1 MGYKLDNLKIVKQ
14 LAELRDSYEEDA
26 RLGVTIEGVIGFI
39 MLILC
44 ILTMFFNSIVFGS
57 ILFLLLTVVYGTV
70 MSKRIDKIRRL
81 KRVQKFVKECK
92 K

>member
-1 MGYKLDNLKIVKQ
+1 LDDTVKQ

-26 RLGVTIEGVIGFI
+26 MLGVTIEGVIGFI

-44 ILTMFFNSIVFGS
+44 ILTMFFNSLVFGS
-57 ILFLLLTVVYGTV
+57 LLFLLMSVIYGTV
-70 MSKRIDKIRRL
+70 MGKRIDRMRRL
-81 KRVQKFVKECK
+81 KRLRKFVKECK